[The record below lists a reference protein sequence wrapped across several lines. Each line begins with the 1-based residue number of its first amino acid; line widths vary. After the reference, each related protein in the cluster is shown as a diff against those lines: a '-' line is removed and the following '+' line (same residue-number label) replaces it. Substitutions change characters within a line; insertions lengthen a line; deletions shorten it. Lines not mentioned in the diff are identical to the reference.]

1 MALGVWSEARHDVG
15 MAAPKTVDEY
25 IERQDRFGEEVAR
38 LREILL
44 RTGMEEA
51 VKWGAPVY
59 THGGK
64 NLVGIGAFKEHFG
77 LWFFQGALLSD
88 PEGVLTNAQEG
99 KTKALRQ
106 WRMESKRDIK
116 AKAIA
121 AYAKEAMALQEAGKE
136 IKPKRPVTKGS
147 VDLPPELAAAL
158 KKRAKA
164 KKGYDALTPGKQR
177 EYANYIAEAKRD
189 ATKQSRIE
197 KILPMVEAGVGLH
210 DKYRNC

>member
-1 MALGVWSEARHDVG
+1 M
-15 MAAPKTVDEY
+15 
-25 IERQDRFGEEVAR
+25 
-38 LREILL
+38 
-44 RTGMEEA
+44 
-51 VKWGAPVY
+51 
-59 THGGK
+59 
-64 NLVGIGAFKEHFG
+64 
-77 LWFFQGALLSD
+77 
-88 PEGVLTNAQEG
+88 LTNAQEG
-99 KTKALRQ
+99 KTRALRQ

-116 AKAIA
+116 AKAIS

-136 IKPKRPVTKGS
+136 IKPKRPVTEGS

-177 EYANYIAEAKRD
+177 EYASYIAEAKRD

-197 KILPMVEAGVGLH
+197 KILPMIEAGIGLH

>member
-1 MALGVWSEARHDVG
+1 MP
-15 MAAPKTVDEY
+15 APKSVDEY

-38 LREILL
+38 LRAILL
-44 RTGMEEA
+44 KAGLEEA

-59 THGGK
+59 MHGGK
-64 NLVGIGAFKEHFG
+64 NLIGIGAFKEHFG

-106 WRMESKRDIK
+106 WRMVSKNDIK

-121 AYAKEAMALQEAGKE
+121 AYAREAMALKDAGKE
-136 IKPKRPVTKGS
+136 INPKKPVTKGS
-147 VDLPPELAAAL
+147 VDLPPEFAAAL

-164 KKGYDALTPGKQR
+164 KKAYDALTPGKQR

-189 ATKQSRIE
+189 VTKQSRIE
-197 KILPMVEAGVGLH
+197 KILPMIEAGVGLN
-210 DKYRNC
+210 DKYKNC

>member
-1 MALGVWSEARHDVG
+1 MP
-15 MAAPKTVDEY
+15 AAKTVDEY
-25 IERQDRFGEEVAR
+25 IQRQVRFGQEVAR

-44 RTGMEEA
+44 KTGMQEA

-59 THGGK
+59 MHAEK
-64 NLVGIGAFKEHFG
+64 NLIGIGAFKEHFG

-106 WRMESKRDIK
+106 WRMESKKDIK
-116 AKAIA
+116 ARAIA
-121 AYAKEAMALQEAGKE
+121 AYAREAMALQDAGEE
-136 IKPKRPVTKGS
+136 IKPKKPATKGS
-147 VDLPPELAAAL
+147 VDLPPRLAAAL

-164 KKGYDALTPGKQR
+164 KKAYEALTPGKQR

-189 ATKQSRIE
+189 ATKQSRVE
-197 KILPMVEAGVGLH
+197 KILPMIEAGVGLH

>member
-1 MALGVWSEARHDVG
+1 MP
-15 MAAPKTVDEY
+15 APKTVDEY
-25 IERQDRFGEEVAR
+25 IERQDRFGVEVAR
-38 LREILL
+38 LRAILL
-44 RTGMEEA
+44 KTGLDEA
-51 VKWGAPVY
+51 VKWGAPAY
-59 THGGK
+59 MHKGK
-64 NLVGIGAFKEHFG
+64 NVVGIAAFKEHFA

-88 PEGVLTNAQEG
+88 PEGLLGVSEG
-99 KTKALRQ
+99 SSAKAMRQ
-106 WRMESKRDIK
+106 WRMESKKDIK

-121 AYAKEAMALQEAGKE
+121 SYVKEAVTLQEAGKQ
-136 IKPKRPVTKGS
+136 IKPKKPVKKGS

-197 KILPMVEAGVGLH
+197 KILPMIEAGVGLH